1 MQPHGTPG
9 PPWESDLGVKVR
21 APCSPS
27 PHLPPRQ
34 SVCGARQ
41 HQGQQ
46 RPQEVRTGPICPHPP
61 RFPGGR
67 LHPGRPDPPRYR
79 TFPDIPGP
87 LGPGVLRGVAGKC
100 LALAST
106 RPALSPLT
114 PLAATPCGQ
123 HTGAPSVHC
132 APALRLT
139 RGAQCA
145 AQAGDRL
152 GGGGSSPRW
161 PRGPGRQSGWR
172 GATPV
177 AWGCGSPS
185 TARSG
190 RWAGGQ
196 PRPVLCSALRW
207 PAPRDEEA
215 EAAGEAVAGG
225 LMQSRCLCEESE
237 VPGRHQEKQ
246 PRAVLWAGGLG
257 RAELGSPDT
266 GPAREKS
273 ALGAPSSLTAAC
285 PAVTTPASSAHGPL
299 ACDVS
304 TRPRGRS
311 TGRSVANVLP
321 VVWGRAI
328 SLWAACVVTDGRLAA
343 CPPRR
348 PWPAGRGVLTWLSG
362 RHPCQPPPQ
371 SWSFPWPR
379 GSLTEPRGP
388 GQGLGAAERSLVLRK
403 GVLGKEESPS
413 RGQSCLLRAPRRSLV
428 RRGPLAL
435 WAASS
440 QAVSLS

>member
-1 MQPHGTPG
+1 MGTVSCAAPRDAGSSLGVGLGCEGSSSLQPESPPAPAPVRVWGTAAPG
-9 PPWESDLGVKVR
+9 PAA
-21 APCSPS
+21 APGGAHRPY
-27 PHLPPRQ
+27 LPP
-34 SVCGARQ
+34 
-41 HQGQQ
+41 
-46 RPQEVRTGPICPHPP
+46 PPPP

-79 TFPDIPGP
+79 TFPDIPGL

-196 PRPVLCSALRW
+196 PRPMLCSALRW

-266 GPAREKS
+266 GPA
-273 ALGAPSSLTAAC
+273 
-285 PAVTTPASSAHGPL
+285 
-299 ACDVS
+299 
-304 TRPRGRS
+304 
-311 TGRSVANVLP
+311 
-321 VVWGRAI
+321 
-328 SLWAACVVTDGRLAA
+328 
-343 CPPRR
+343 
-348 PWPAGRGVLTWLSG
+348 
-362 RHPCQPPPQ
+362 
-371 SWSFPWPR
+371 
-379 GSLTEPRGP
+379 
-388 GQGLGAAERSLVLRK
+388 
-403 GVLGKEESPS
+403 
-413 RGQSCLLRAPRRSLV
+413 
-428 RRGPLAL
+428 
-435 WAASS
+435 
-440 QAVSLS
+440 